1 MYDMF
6 MGVEHNPRI
15 SEWSAQHST
24 AACTNTP
31 FAYHGGPC

>member
-15 SEWSAQHST
+15 NEWYGHTRNMSPRRMRLVAVTS
-24 AACTNTP
+24 
-31 FAYHGGPC
+31 